1 MKEFELCF
9 LNYKTKDIIYINV
22 ESIITD
28 AYIHK
33 QGYLE
38 LINTFYPNIDWLT
51 YLAEKKL
58 NKKLNNYYL
67 DSYTEIK

>member
-1 MKEFELCF
+1 MKKFELCF

-22 ESIITD
+22 ESSITD
-28 AYIHK
+28 AFIHK

-38 LINTFYPNIDWLT
+38 LINTFNPNINWFT

-58 NKKLNNYYL
+58 NKKLNSYDL

>member
-1 MKEFELCF
+1 MKKFELTF
-9 LNYKTKDIIYINV
+9 LNYKTKDIIYVNV

-38 LINTFYPNIDWLT
+38 LINTFCPDVNWLT

-58 NKKLNNYYL
+58 NKKLNSYDL

>member
-1 MKEFELCF
+1 MKKFELCF

-38 LINTFYPNIDWLT
+38 LINTFHPNIDWLT

-58 NKKLNNYYL
+58 NKKLNNYDL